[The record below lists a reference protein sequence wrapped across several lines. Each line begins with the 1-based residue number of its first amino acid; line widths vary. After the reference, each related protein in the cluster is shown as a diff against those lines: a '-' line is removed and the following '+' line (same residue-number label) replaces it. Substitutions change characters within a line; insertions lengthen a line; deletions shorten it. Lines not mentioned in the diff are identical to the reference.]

1 MNLLVGDLR
10 FHSVAY
16 LTNRGRDDSLK
27 APRALEP
34 GVYGISNGV
43 LGDPWVKVR
52 PALHCWVHAWVPS
65 AEAAAM
71 ALAKHAVSEA
81 TPCQ

>member
-10 FHSVAY
+10 SHSVAY
-16 LTNRGRDDSLK
+16 LTNRGRTDSLK
-27 APRALEP
+27 APQALEP

-52 PALHCWVHAWVPS
+52 RRVHPPCPTRV
-65 AEAAAM
+65 AAVAQVSYC
-71 ALAKHAVSEA
+71 ATACRAV
-81 TPCQ
+81 